1 MKTAPAS
8 VVGLSNFYC
17 QNASSVKIYII
28 SKLLNGKIVHL
39 TPSDPDIATLYRR
52 ISQERL
58 DLQPNFQRGEVWGRG
73 KKQRLIDSILRGWHI
88 PPVHVIQVPS
98 SDKQEVLDGQQRL
111 AAIRD
116 FIDNQFPINGEQAP
130 VDIDIA
136 KLDGLYWNDLEQT
149 IRSRIEDFTIRLL
162 TISDYKPGEPGELF
176 YRLNQPTNLTSAEQR
191 NAYFG
196 EARQQ
201 VKDLASYMLDLGFSS
216 ELIGFSNSRMAY
228 DDVLA
233 KFLLTL
239 EIDTLTEKH
248 TANSVTARYRESTG
262 FSKILEKSARN
273 SLKDLYNFLNRRET
287 ETKLNKA
294 TIFTWLIFIHSARK
308 RLKTRSS
315 LPQFFDLFE
324 SFREDPLT
332 ALKSK
337 MFPKGVSRSALISV
351 VNIYQDRASSRVS
364 DVSSVVL
371 RDFILWGMFAVMYPD
386 EASSDST
393 LQAANENFI
402 DILFASNTQSV
413 EYLLSTSAIELK
425 WGANLC

>member
-1 MKTAPAS
+1 M
-8 VVGLSNFYC
+8 
-17 QNASSVKIYII
+17 
-28 SKLLNGKIVHL
+28 HL

-88 PPVHVIQVPS
+88 PPVHVIQVPN

-116 FIDNQFPINGEQAP
+116 FIDNQFPINGEQTP
-130 VDIDIA
+130 QDQS
-136 KLDGLYWNDLEQT
+136 LSLLHGLYWDDLHQS
-149 IRSRIEDFTIRLL
+149 IKSRIEDFTIRLL

-201 VKDLASYMLDLGFSS
+201 VKDLADYMRDLGFSS

-248 TANSVTARYRESTG
+248 TANTVTARYRESTG
-262 FSKILEKSARN
+262 FGKATEKVARTC
-273 SLKDLYNFLNRRET
+273 LKDLYTYLISRDT
-287 ETKLNKA
+287 STKLNKS
-294 TIFTWLIFIHSARK
+294 TIFSWLIFIYSAKK
-308 RLKTRSS
+308 RLGAKVA
-315 LPQFFDLFE
+315 LDGYFNYFE
-324 SFREDPLT
+324 SIRENVISSAT
-332 ALKSK
+332 FGAL
-337 MFPKGVSRSALISV
+337 PKGISKTAIYQTINV
-351 VNIYQDRASSRVS
+351 YQDRASSRVA

-371 RDFILWGMFAVMYPD
+371 RDLILWGLFSISNFHTQGSKKLAPMREHFLSALSGTGGRSLENTLSAVAV
-386 EASSDST
+386 ELQWGET
-393 LQAANENFI
+393 L
-402 DILFASNTQSV
+402 
-413 EYLLSTSAIELK
+413 
-425 WGANLC
+425 C